1 MRELAPIFTLFLL
14 TSIFSTAQN
23 PKTTYGPV
31 PIKATREPNPVPATP
46 ESIAEGKRIYG
57 YDCASC
63 HGATGDGKTAAA
75 KNLKMPNLTSPD
87 LKNHTDGELCYVIKN
102 GHGDM
107 PAEGDR
113 VKPEQL
119 WDLVNYVR
127 TFPKNEPVAN
137 TKP

>member
-1 MRELAPIFTLFLL
+1 VREPAPFLTLFLL

-23 PKTTYGPV
+23 PKSTYGPV

-46 ESIAEGKRIYG
+46 ESIAEGKRIYD
-57 YDCASC
+57 YDCTSC
-63 HGATGDGKTAAA
+63 HGATGDGKTPAA
-75 KNLKMPNLTSPD
+75 KNFKIPDLTSPE

-102 GHGDM
+102 GHGEM

-113 VKPEQL
+113 VKQEQL

-127 TFPKNEPVAN
+127 TLSK
-137 TKP
+137 KP